1 MAVTGWIYITKAGP
15 VPGFSADLQRV
26 IMFSLVL
33 KALTD

>member
-1 MAVTGWIYITKAGP
+1 MAITRCSQITQAGP

-26 IMFSLVL
+26 IMFSLIL